1 MLKTKTHSKLALGAC
16 PVLFV
21 WQGMILIKNKGTLK
35 IMGNAQVDLTFQKL
49 LYPFT
54 PPEQV
59 TIKCRPSFGKNKG
72 QKEALKEMITKT
84 VNQERNNK

>member
-1 MLKTKTHSKLALGAC
+1 
-16 PVLFV
+16 
-21 WQGMILIKNKGTLK
+21 
-35 IMGNAQVDLTFQKL
+35 MGNAQVDLTFQKL